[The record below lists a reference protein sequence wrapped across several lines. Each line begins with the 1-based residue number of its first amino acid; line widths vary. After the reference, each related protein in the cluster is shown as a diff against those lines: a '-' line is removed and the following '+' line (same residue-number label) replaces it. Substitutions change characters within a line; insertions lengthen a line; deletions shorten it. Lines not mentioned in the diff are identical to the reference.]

1 MEKSEIKK
9 VLNLL
14 YERKL
19 SPDDA
24 FNLLEELVEI
34 NKKSGRAKRMRIYVF
49 NKIKGK
55 EEVNIA
61 IPPSLAKFGTKF
73 LKGQKFKIDEEEI
86 DIDIDEAINE
96 ALETME
102 PVEVETTDHTVTITF
117 E

>member
-34 NKKSGRAKRMRIYVF
+34 NKKTGSARRMRIYVF

-55 EEVNIA
+55 EEVNIS
-61 IPPSLAKFGTKF
+61 IPASLAKFGTKF

-102 PVEVETTDHTVTITF
+102 PVEVETTDHSVTITF

>member
-1 MEKSEIKK
+1 MEKTEIKK
-9 VLNLL
+9 ILNLL

-24 FNLLEELVEI
+24 FNLLEELIEI
-34 NKKSGRAKRMRIYVF
+34 NKQYGKARRMRIYVF

-61 IPPSLAKFGTKF
+61 IPASLAKFGKKF
-73 LKGQKFKIDEEEI
+73 LKEKKFRIDDEEI
-86 DIDIDEAINE
+86 DMDIDEAINE

>member
-34 NKKSGRAKRMRIYVF
+34 NKQSAKARRMRIYVY
-49 NKIKGK
+49 NKIKGR
-55 EEVNIA
+55 EEINIA
-61 IPPSLAKFGTKF
+61 IPASLAKFGTKF
-73 LKGQKFKIDEEEI
+73 LKGKKFKIDDEELDVE
-86 DIDIDEAINE
+86 IDEAINE
-96 ALETME
+96 ALESMQ
-102 PVEVETTDHTVTITF
+102 PVEVETTDHSVTITF